1 MFLSDTTIKT
11 ILVELGKDGIK
22 TGDVAKAIEGI
33 SEKPFRVALKAAGYE
48 FSNRAPK
55 GWHYVGTGEEPL
67 DKSIFDYVKKGN
79 LQEKRKSSRV
89 HTGMSGGEQQITAS
103 ELDIH
108 QGEIAVTSSSSP
120 VLMQFTSNEVDL
132 ILEML
137 QEWRNSKEDMNV
149 LEAKPSVHERVK
161 RIPHGEKTRKTIVI
175 DKTIGERLDVF
186 CEQERLNKSDVMY
199 LALEAFLDA
208 HN

>member
-11 ILVELGKDGIK
+11 ILVELEKDGIK

-33 SEKPFRVALKAAGYE
+33 SEKPFRAALKAAGYE

-55 GWHYVGTGEEPL
+55 GWHYVGVSEEPL
-67 DKSIFDYVKKGN
+67 DKSIFDYVKQGN
-79 LQEKRKSSRV
+79 LQVKHKSSKV
-89 HTGMSGGEQQITAS
+89 HPDMIEGE
-103 ELDIH
+103 L
-108 QGEIAVTSSSSP
+108 AVTSTLSAVP
-120 VLMQFTSNEVDL
+120 MQFTSNEVDL

-137 QEWRNSKEDMNV
+137 QEWRKSKEDMNV

-161 RIPHGEKTRKTIVI
+161 RIPQGEKTRKTIVI
-175 DKTIGERLDVF
+175 DKTIGERLDAF

-208 HN
+208 YN

>member
-1 MFLSDTTIKT
+1 MFLADTTIKS
-11 ILVELGKDGIK
+11 ILVALKTDGIK
-22 TGDVAKAIEGI
+22 TGDVAKSIDGI
-33 SEKPFRVALKAAGYE
+33 SEKPFRAALKAAGYE

-55 GWHYVGTGEEPL
+55 GWHYVGVGEEPL
-67 DKSIFDYVKKGN
+67 DKSIFDYVKQGN
-79 LQEKRKSSRV
+79 LQVKRKLTKV
-89 HTGMSGGEQQITAS
+89 HTDMSEGEQGMIGS
-103 ELDIH
+103 ELDMH
-108 QGEIAVTSSSSP
+108 RGELAVTSSSSVVP
-120 VLMQFTSNEVDL
+120 MQFTSNEVGL

-137 QEWRNSKEDMNV
+137 QEWRESKEDMNV

-161 RIPHGEKTRKTIVI
+161 RIPQGEKTRKTIVI

>member
-1 MFLSDTTIKT
+1 MQLLDTTIKS
-11 ILVELGKDGIK
+11 IMAALKKDGIK

-33 SEKPFRVALKAAGYE
+33 SEKPFRAALKAAGYE
-48 FSNRAPK
+48 FSNRVPK
-55 GWHYVGTGEEPL
+55 GWHYVGAGEEPL

-79 LQEKRKSSRV
+79 IQVKRNSSKV
-89 HTGMSGGEQQITAS
+89 HTDMSKGELEVTAS
-103 ELDIH
+103 EIDMPK
-108 QGEIAVTSSSSP
+108 GELAMKSTSSVVP
-120 VLMQFTSNEVDL
+120 MQFTSDEVNM

-137 QEWRNSKEDMNV
+137 QEWRKSKEDMNV

-161 RIPHGEKTRKTIVI
+161 RIPQGKKTRKTIVI
-175 DKTIGERLDVF
+175 DKAIGERLDVF

>member
-55 GWHYVGTGEEPL
+55 GWHYVGVGEEPL
-67 DKSIFDYVKKGN
+67 DKSIFDYVKQGN
-79 LQEKRKSSRV
+79 LQVKHKSSKV
-89 HTGMSGGEQQITAS
+89 HVDMSEGEQQMIES
-103 ELDIH
+103 EVGMH
-108 QGEIAVTSSSSP
+108 QGEFAVTSTSSVVP
-120 VLMQFTSNEVDL
+120 MQFTSNEVDL

-137 QEWRNSKEDMNV
+137 QEWRKSKEDMNV
-149 LEAKPSVHERVK
+149 LEAKLSVYEFVK
-161 RIPHGEKTRKTIVI
+161 RIPQGEKTRKTIVI
-175 DKTIGERLDVF
+175 DKTIGERLDKF
-186 CEQERLNKSDVMY
+186 CERERLNKSDVMY

>member
-1 MFLSDTTIKT
+1 MFLPDTTIKS
-11 ILVELGKDGIK
+11 ILAALKMDGIK

-33 SEKPFRVALKAAGYE
+33 SEKPFRAALKAAGYE

-67 DKSIFDYVKKGN
+67 DKSIFDYVKQGN
-79 LQEKRKSSRV
+79 LQVKRNSSKV
-89 HTGMSGGEQQITAS
+89 HTNVSEGELHVTMG
-103 ELDIH
+103 ELGVNSI
-108 QGEIAVTSSSSP
+108 SSTVP
-120 VLMQFTSNEVDL
+120 MQFTSDEVNM

-137 QEWRNSKEDMNV
+137 QEWRNSKEDINV

-161 RIPHGEKTRKTIVI
+161 RIPQGEKTRKTIVI
-175 DKTIGERLDVF
+175 DKAIGERLDVF

-199 LALEAFLDA
+199 LALEAFLDGY
-208 HN
+208 